1 MNVSSEDGGKVSGKL
16 GELQWEI
23 AQLEREIRSTFGVAP
38 TTLGSATPTARR
50 WQTRE
55 EWAEKIVTRLEAS
68 FPGAIQLQRG
78 EIKTDLITWLAGG
91 FVVERKLSRLTE
103 MLKDSIQAGRFGPIV
118 PGSQAD
124 DILQTFKQIYTREFL
139 DTIDEE
145 GNLK

>member
-1 MNVSSEDGGKVSGKL
+1 MIVSREDGGNVSRKL

-23 AQLEREIRSTFGVAP
+23 TQLEREIRATFGA
-38 TTLGSATPTARR
+38 SATSTTRR

-91 FVVERKLSRLTE
+91 FVIERKLSRLTE
-103 MLKDSIQAGRFGPIV
+103 MLKDSIQGGKFGPIV

-124 DILQTFKQIYTREFL
+124 DILQAFKLIYTQGFL